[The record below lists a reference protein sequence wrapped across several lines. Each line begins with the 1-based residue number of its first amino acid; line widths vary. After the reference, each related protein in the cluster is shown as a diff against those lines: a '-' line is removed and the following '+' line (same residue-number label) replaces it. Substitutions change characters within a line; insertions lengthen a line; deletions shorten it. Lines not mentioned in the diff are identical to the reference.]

1 MTKWFDRVCQP
12 RDRTRAHVNAA
23 LSGDNAIIRKAGPGD
38 SAPLQDVWRDRAVI
52 LAQRMH
58 ARGVGAYDTF
68 AVTDE
73 IGRYTRAETVSAAGE
88 QTLMFACFPTVSGRQ
103 MLLDSS
109 ARQIVG
115 VSKVILRDKSTT
127 VRSPGRLYGACIE
140 TT

>member
-1 MTKWFDRVCQP
+1 M
-12 RDRTRAHVNAA
+12 NAA

-73 IGRYTRAETVSAAGE
+73 IGRYTGAETVSAVRE

-103 MLLDSS
+103 MSLGSS

-115 VSKVILRDKSTT
+115 VSNDVLRDKSTT
-127 VRSPGRLYGACIE
+127 VRSPGRLYDAGIE